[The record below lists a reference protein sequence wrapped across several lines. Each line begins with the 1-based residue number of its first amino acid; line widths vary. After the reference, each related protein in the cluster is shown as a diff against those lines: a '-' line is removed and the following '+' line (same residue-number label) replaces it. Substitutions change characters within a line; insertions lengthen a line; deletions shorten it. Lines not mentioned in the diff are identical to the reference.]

1 VAPGSN
7 HDSRPVADDADEAPT
22 IFGVRRSG
30 NEELTVVE
38 TGSSEPTAIAPVSFD
53 LPPSHDEIAAEAY
66 AIYEARGGE
75 HGSHEDDWHE
85 AERRLKAR
93 RAEDSRRG

>member
-1 VAPGSN
+1 MLGAR
-7 HDSRPVADDADEAPT
+7 RP
-22 IFGVRRSG
+22 G

-38 TGSSEPTAIAPVSFD
+38 FGPSEPTAITPVSFET
-53 LPPSHDEIAAEAY
+53 PPSYDEIAAEAY

-75 HGSHEDDWHE
+75 HGAHEDDWHE

-93 RAEDSRRG
+93 RAEDTRRG